1 LNAEKRFT
9 KGLSALANYA
19 WSKTMDDFGTTT
31 PLLGREFNRAV
42 ASEHVP
48 HIFHLTTIWAIPG
61 PQAQGFA
68 GKFLQGWEV
77 TSLTTWQNGFP
88 FSVGSGVDNSLSAV
102 GGDRADFIGTD
113 LDQARLSGQSHGQ
126 MVNQYFNTALFT
138 VNALG
143 TFGNSGRN
151 ILRGPSFFNADVGLL
166 KDTGITEDTRLQFR
180 AEFFNVFNN
189 VNFNNPGSTVGTP
202 AFGKITSARD
212 PRILQFTMKL
222 MF

>member
-1 LNAEKRFT
+1 V
-9 KGLSALANYA
+9 S
-19 WSKTMDDFGTTT
+19 
-31 PLLGREFNRAV
+31 
-42 ASEHVP
+42 
-48 HIFHLTTIWAIPG
+48 
-61 PQAQGFA
+61 
-68 GKFLQGWEV
+68 
-77 TSLTTWQNGFP
+77 SLTTWQNGFP

-113 LDQARLSGQSHGQ
+113 LNQAKLSGQSHGQ

-151 ILRGPSFFNADVGLL
+151 ILRGPSFFNADLGVI
-166 KDTGITEDTRLQFR
+166 KNTAITENTRLQFR

-189 VNFNNPGSTVGTP
+189 VNFNNPGTTVGTP

-212 PRILQFTMKL
+212 PRILQFTLKL